1 MLTPDHIGRYM
12 GKGHWD
18 MWMYTWRHWVWRGMD
33 RMRCRLWGPIWKTK
47 REKQVKKGIGID
59 RGPLNNGSKSHIC
72 LNATFQR
79 LVSFSRNFFCRNFS
93 PVLLVEFIWGEEVL
107 FAGAAQAPKFYTR
120 EAKQQFWR
128 EILSMSR
135 VLKLNNDWIVSL
147 STS

>member
-1 MLTPDHIGRYM
+1 MLTPDHMGRYM

-47 REKQVKKGIGID
+47 REKHVKKGIGIE

-79 LVSFSRNFFCRNFS
+79 LVSFSRNFFVRISVPYFWLS
-93 PVLLVEFIWGEEVL
+93 SFGEKRCFLQEQHKRQS
-107 FAGAAQAPKFYTR
+107 FTP
-120 EAKQQFWR
+120 AKQSSSFGAR
-128 EILSMSR
+128 YCPCHAC
-135 VLKLNNDWIVSL
+135 LNWTTIEL
-147 STS
+147 WA